1 MTSDLMK
8 QDLETLL
15 TMEIKLRLLDTE
27 GITIPENAP
36 PVPVEP
42 ANYDFAYE
50 IWRNLRKSFMNRKSS

>member
-1 MTSDLMK
+1 MK

-36 PVPVEP
+36 PVPAEP
-42 ANYDFAYE
+42 ANYDFAYD
-50 IWRNLRKSFMNRKSS
+50 I